1 MSITPTSV
9 LADPFDQLLNLIAS
23 VLVRDLA
30 GTGDAYGKNSP
41 TFTTIATGIPCALGL
56 LSVGTDREFLAKSK
70 EGVAFRKVLLRP
82 WFQDQSPDGSRVPY
96 WVYQTVTYNTQP
108 LSHLHW
114 LLINGENYDIF
125 EVRNPGGR
133 NHHVEALCRLIEV

>member
-1 MSITPTSV
+1 
-9 LADPFDQLLNLIAS
+9 
-23 VLVRDLA
+23 
-30 GTGDAYGKNSP
+30 
-41 TFTTIATGIPCALGL
+41 
-56 LSVGTDREFLAKSK
+56 
-70 EGVAFRKVLLRP
+70 
-82 WFQDQSPDGSRVPY
+82 
-96 WVYQTVTYNTQP
+96 VTYNTQP